1 MAMGPIS
8 GVTANQ
14 GKIAAAKITIK
25 IGGLSCASCV
35 AKVEGALRGVNGVVS
50 ASVNLATGQATV
62 EYLPATIDLKEI
74 RGVISRAGYQP
85 LEDTASEIPL
95 PLGEEGV
102 DRALL
107 WRFIGS
113 AIFTLPVLGIMLW
126 DMIGASRLPPAQTL
140 LIVQFLLATPVQF
153 WGGAPFYQGAWARAR
168 QGTSDM
174 NTLIAVGTSAAY
186 FYSLAATFFPFG
198 ETAVYYDTSATIITI
213 ILLGRVMEGRARGKV
228 SEAIRRLMKSQ
239 PNLACRLLDHGAE
252 EAIPIRNI
260 AVGDRLIVRPG
271 ERIPADG
278 EVVEGYS
285 SVDESMMTGESLPVE
300 KKNGDRVVGG
310 TVNQTGRLV
319 FVAKGVGAKTL
330 LSQMI
335 RLIEEAQGAKPDI
348 ARMADRVAS
357 VFVPVVLA
365 ISLVSFAGWLYFGSL
380 ADALM
385 VAVAVLIVACPCALG
400 LATPTSMM
408 VGISRGAEMG
418 ILIRNGKVL
427 ELARKITTV
436 VIDKTGTLTHGRPSV
451 TDVISQEDGGR
462 LLFYAASAEM
472 GSEHPY
478 ARAIVAA
485 AKEAGAVCSPPQ
497 QFEAMPGKGIRAVI
511 EGEEILVG
519 TPRWLGENGID
530 LFPYQDD
537 VKRLSDQGKT
547 SVVVAVHRKVYGLI
561 ALSDSLKES
570 AKGLVAALHRMG
582 IKVILLT
589 GDHHGV
595 AEMIAHKAGMDQVI
609 SEVLPTDKAVKIKE
623 LQQAGECVAMVGDGI
638 NDAPAIAQ
646 ADVGIAM
653 GAGADIAIAA
663 ADITLMGEDL
673 RRVVNTLSLSDATIK
688 NIRQNLFFAFLYNTI
703 LIPVAA
709 GWFYPLFG
717 IFLSPILAAAA
728 MGLSSVSVTANAL
741 RLKSFK
747 EKTYISGD
755 HHGRQ
760 L

>member
-1 MAMGPIS
+1 MARIL
-8 GVTANQ
+8 V
-14 GKIAAAKITIK
+14 AKVTIK

-35 AKVEGALRGVNGVVS
+35 AKVEGVLRGIDGVAF
-50 ASVNLATGQATV
+50 ASVNLATGQVAV
-62 EYLPATIDLKEI
+62 EYLPAAIDLQEI
-74 RGVISRAGYQP
+74 RGAISRAGYQP
-85 LEDTASEIPL
+85 LEDTTSEASL

-102 DRALL
+102 DRLL
-107 WRFIGS
+107 LRRLIGS
-113 AIFTLPVLGIMLW
+113 AVFTLPVLGIMLLELV
-126 DMIGASRLPPAQTL
+126 GQLPHSKTL
-140 LIVQFLLATPVQF
+140 LVVQFLLATPVQC
-153 WGGAPFYQGAWARAR
+153 WGGMPFYQGAWARAR

-186 FYSLAATFFPFG
+186 FYSVAATFFPLG
-198 ETAVYYDTSATIITI
+198 TTAVYYDTSATIITI
-213 ILLGRVMEGRARGKV
+213 ILLGRVMEERARGKV
-228 SEAIRRLMKSQ
+228 SEAIRRLMKNQ
-239 PNLACRLLDHGAE
+239 PNMACRLKNDGTE
-252 EAIPIRNI
+252 DSIPIRDI
-260 AVGDRLIVRPG
+260 AVSDRLVVRPG

-300 KKNGDRVVGG
+300 KKSGDRVMGG
-310 TVNQTGRLV
+310 TVNQTGRLI

-348 ARMADRVAS
+348 AKMADQVAS

-365 ISLVSFAGWLYFGSL
+365 ISLVSFAGWLYFGAL

-427 ELARKITTV
+427 ERARKITTV

-451 TDVISQEDGGR
+451 TDVISQTEGRGR
-462 LLFYAASAEM
+462 LLSYAASAEV

-478 ARAIVAA
+478 AKAIVAA
-485 AKEAGAVCSPPQ
+485 ARETGTAWASPQ

-511 EGEEILVG
+511 DGEEILVG
-519 TPRWLGENGID
+519 TPRWLMEKGIA
-530 LFPYQDD
+530 LSSYQEE
-537 VKRLSDQGKT
+537 VERLSEEGKT
-547 SVVVAVHRKVYGLI
+547 PVVVAVNRKVYGLI
-561 ALSDSLKES
+561 ALSDTLKES

-595 AEMIAHKAGMDQVI
+595 AQIIAHETDIDQVI
-609 SEVLPTDKAVKIKE
+609 SEVLPTDKAAKIKE
-623 LQQAGECVAMVGDGI
+623 LQQAGEQVAMVGDGI
-638 NDAPAIAQ
+638 NDAPALAQ
-646 ADVGIAM
+646 ADVGIAI
-653 GAGADIAIAA
+653 GTGADIAIAA

-673 RRVVNTLSLSDATIK
+673 RRVVNTLSLADATIQ

-717 IFLSPILAAAA
+717 ILLSPILAAAA
-728 MGLSSVSVTANAL
+728 MGLSSISVTANAL

-747 EKTYISGD
+747 EKTYIPGD
-755 HHGRQ
+755 YHGRQ